1 MNPLRRRL
9 VQALLALPAFLTA
22 PARAGGTVDIRV
34 SAESQRTL
42 VMVDSTEPLEW
53 KAFRLPNPDRLVVDL
68 TGGNAG
74 GLEAA
79 LKAQIGEGTA
89 QVAGVRVAE
98 NRPGVARAVFLLRP
112 GVEYVASGEGSTGV
126 LLALTGRGEAQV
138 AAAAA
143 VPTYDRL
150 VTVAIDA
157 GHGGKDPGAVGAG
170 GTLEKDVTLS
180 VARLLKAELDT
191 APGLR
196 AVLIR
201 DADVFIPLADR
212 VQRARALNADVFLS
226 IHADAA
232 PNRAATGASVYAL
245 SEQGATS
252 AAARW
257 LAKKENDAD
266 LLGGLQVNVRDQFLR
281 RTLIDLAQTAT
292 INDSL
297 RMGDAVLAALG
308 KAGDLHKRR
317 VEQAGFAVL
326 KAPDI
331 PSVLVETAFISNRE
345 EEKRLADPAH
355 QQALARAIAAGVSQ
369 YARTIRMAPAGKT
382 S

>member
-1 MNPLRRRL
+1 M
-9 VQALLALPAFLTA
+9 
-22 PARAGGTVDIRV
+22 
-34 SAESQRTL
+34 SAEGVRTVVTL
-42 VMVDSTEPLEW
+42 SSAGPLEW
-53 KAFRLPNPDRLVVDL
+53 KAFRLAGPDRLVVDF
-68 TGGNAG
+68 TGVHAG

-79 LKAQIGEGTA
+79 LRAQIGEGGTA
-89 QVAGVRVAE
+89 QVEGVRAAE
-98 NRPGVARAVFLLRP
+98 NRPGVARAVFLLRA
-112 GVEYVASGEGSTGV
+112 GVEHVATAQEGGSGMTLV
-126 LLALTGRGEAQV
+126 LTGGAS
-138 AAAAA
+138 AAAAEPA
-143 VPTYDRL
+143 YTRL

-157 GHGGKDPGAVGAG
+157 GHGGKDPGAVGAA

-180 VARLLKAELDT
+180 VARLLKAELD
-191 APGLR
+191 AVPGLR

-212 VQRARALNADVFLS
+212 VQRARAVNADIFLS

-252 AAARW
+252 VAARW

-266 LLGGLQVNVRDQFLR
+266 LIGGLQVSVRDQFLR

-297 RMGDAVLAALG
+297 RMGKAVLAALDT
-308 KAGDLHKRR
+308 AGGLHKRR

-331 PSVLVETAFISNRE
+331 PSILVETAFISNRE
-345 EEKRLADPAH
+345 EERRLADPAH
-355 QQALARAIAAGVSQ
+355 QKALAQAIAAGISQ
-369 YARTIRMAPAGKT
+369 HARNVRTAPMGKT

>member
-1 MNPLRRRL
+1 MNPLRRTL
-9 VQALLALPAFLTA
+9 VRALLALPAFTVA
-22 PARAGGTVDIRV
+22 PARAGGTVDIQV
-34 SAESQRTL
+34 STENQRTAIL
-42 VMVDSTEPLEW
+42 ITAAEALDW
-53 KAFRLPNPDRLVVDL
+53 KVFRLSSPDRLVAEFPGVH
-68 TGGNAG
+68 AG

-79 LKAQIGEGTA
+79 LQAQIGAGGTA
-89 QVAGVRVAE
+89 QLFGVRAAE
-98 NRPGVARAVFLLRP
+98 NRPGVARAVFALRP
-112 GVEYVASGEGSTGV
+112 GVEYTASPQEGGAGV
-126 LLALTGRGEAQV
+126 LVTFTGG
-138 AAAAA
+138 AAKIATAPA
-143 VPTYDRL
+143 YERL

-180 VARLLKAELDT
+180 VARLLKAELDVV
-191 APGLR
+191 PGLR

-201 DADVFIPLADR
+201 DADVFVPLADR
-212 VQRARALNADVFLS
+212 VRRARALNADIFLS

-245 SEQGATS
+245 SEKGATS

-266 LLGGLQVNVRDQFLR
+266 LIGGAQVNVQDPFLR

-297 RMGDAVLAALG
+297 RMGDAVLATLG
-308 KAGDLHKRR
+308 RAGGLHKRQ

-331 PSVLVETAFISNRE
+331 PSILVETAFISNRE
-345 EEKRLADPAH
+345 EERRLADTAH
-355 QQALARAIAAGVSQ
+355 QKTLARAIAEGVSQ
-369 YARTIRMAPAGKT
+369 YAGNLAPARAGKL